1 MIHQNSIKQSITGI
15 ILSGGYSIRFQKENE
30 PWIDKALM
38 LCDGEVILKRT
49 TRMLSNLCDKIIIM
63 VKFEDS
69 KSIYQAF
76 IDKFPE
82 NIKSKVIIAKDNNR
96 FLCNGPTLG
105 IVSSLDFIESE
116 TVIVVP
122 VDLPLLGEKILA
134 DLLSQLN
141 SSSMIVPYWPATGK
155 IEPLVFAFKLKPV
168 QILAKIL
175 SQIKRSRA
183 DDLHRAILN
192 IKFLALSSDQ
202 TKEIDDIFTSLND
215 RTKLE
220 KISNAKDSQTG
231 DFFDITNSQTI
242 SEQVNE
248 NFLAQ
253 VETFL
258 LKFNFI
264 KLEKELLIQA
274 LELSKELMN
283 QQMFFFAGV
292 LLFNVISNFTLEEMN
307 SEDDM
312 RTQMVELCI
321 KSFWQEA
328 SQWKNRGI
336 RFLELHSL
344 SDAFVIAKMF
354 NLEDQN
360 ELEKEIIKL
369 KELLDL
375 KKKKYDVYSLDDMLE
390 NKIPLF
396 LDQAMKII
404 QESEKSF
411 NDDAPR
417 FTTNFLW
424 DHSFRVGKI
433 AYKLALKEGID
444 PLVPTIAAIL
454 HDAGKFVLGKYHDD
468 EISEEEHSSS
478 VAQKLLVNSG
488 LSKNDIEAVKTAI
501 YALYNEKLEC
511 NINCKIVYD
520 ADRLEKLGPLGIAN
534 FFTKMTLRGANLSSS
549 ILKNLSRELT
559 YTAAAPNTMLTK
571 TGKELARTRS
581 QKALLYFDELL
592 EEFAYYDFGRF
603 QVKEFE
609 IEVDQKV
616 TLVIPEK
623 CHKCNGEYSVQLSK
637 EMGIKC
643 EKVIVNYS
651 CNKCEQKYKT
661 EFCLLLISQK
671 N

>member
-1 MIHQNSIKQSITGI
+1 MIRQNSPKQSITGI
-15 ILSGGYSIRFQKENE
+15 ILSGGYSTRFQKENE

-38 LCDGEVILKRT
+38 SFDGEVILQRT
-49 TRMLSNLCDKIIIM
+49 TRMLSNLCDKIIVM
-63 VKFEDS
+63 VKFEDR
-69 KSIYQAF
+69 KSIYQAY
-76 IDKFPE
+76 IDKLP
-82 NIKSKVIIAKDNNR
+82 NSIKSKVFIEKDNTQY
-96 FLCNGPTLG
+96 LCNGPTLG
-105 IVSSLDFIESE
+105 IVSSLSFIESE
-116 TVIVVP
+116 LAIVVP
-122 VDLPLLGEKILA
+122 VDLPLIGEKILI

-141 SSSMIVPYWPATGK
+141 GSSMIVPFWHITGK

-192 IKFLALSSDQ
+192 IKFLALSSDR
-202 TKEIDDIFTSLND
+202 TKDIDNIFTSLND
-215 RTKLE
+215 RTKLV
-220 KISNAKDSQTG
+220 KINNAKDSLTG
-231 DFFDITNSQTI
+231 DFFDLANSQTV
-242 SEQVNE
+242 SDQVNE
-248 NFLAQ
+248 DLLAQ

-258 LKFNFI
+258 LKFNFM
-264 KLEKELLIQA
+264 KHVKEILSQT

-283 QQMFFFAGV
+283 QKMFFFAGV
-292 LLFNVISNFTLEEMN
+292 LLFNVISKFSLEEMN
-307 SEDDM
+307 SEKGI
-312 RTQMVELCI
+312 RTQMVELCV
-321 KSFWQEA
+321 KSFRQEA
-328 SQWKNRGI
+328 SQWQNYGI

-354 NLEDQN
+354 NLQDQK

-375 KKKKYDVYSLDDMLE
+375 KKKKHDVYSLDTMLE
-390 NKIPLF
+390 SKIPLF
-396 LDQAMKII
+396 LEQAMEII

-411 NDDAPR
+411 NEDTPT

-433 AYKLALKEGID
+433 AYKLALNEGID
-444 PLVPTIAAIL
+444 PLVPTLAAIL

-468 EISEEEHSSS
+468 DVTEEEHSSS
-478 VAQKLLVNSG
+478 IAQKLLVNSG

-511 NINCKIVYD
+511 NINCKIVHD
-520 ADRLEKLGPLGIAN
+520 ADRLEKLGPLGVAN
-534 FFTKMTLRGANLSSS
+534 FFTKMTLRGVNLSSS

-559 YTAAAPNTMLTK
+559 YTAVAPKTMLTK
-571 TGKELARTRS
+571 TGKQLAQTRS
-581 QKALLYFDELL
+581 QKAMLYFDELL
-592 EEFAYYDFGRF
+592 EEFAYYDLGRF
-603 QVKEFE
+603 HIKEFE
-609 IEVDQKV
+609 IDTDQKV

-637 EMGIKC
+637 DMGIKC
-643 EKVIVNYS
+643 EKVKVNYS

-661 EFCLLLISQK
+661 EFCLPLISQK